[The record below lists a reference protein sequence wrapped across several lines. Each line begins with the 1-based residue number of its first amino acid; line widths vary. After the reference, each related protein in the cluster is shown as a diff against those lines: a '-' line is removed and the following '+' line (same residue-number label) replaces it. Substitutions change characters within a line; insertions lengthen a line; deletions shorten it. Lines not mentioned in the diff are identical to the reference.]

1 MVQLMKLPVGQLR
14 LRRIVEGREMVKKG
28 LFAGGALLL
37 LLGLLFGRDAVSYT
51 TTSLGWVRQSVR
63 DSVPVSF
70 ELERARKMIRDL
82 DPEIQRNMHLIAKEE
97 VDVQGLKETLAAGEK
112 SLAKSRSQIELLT
125 NDLKKGDS
133 NFVYAGKSYTSRQ
146 VEADLTQRFESY
158 KVKQATTE
166 KLAQVLAARERG
178 LVAGREKLK
187 AMQAAKSRLEVD
199 VANLDARMEMVR
211 VAQSTSEFNFDDSR
225 LSRTKDLVK
234 DIGARIDVAEKLV
247 NADTTYTGQIDL
259 EEPTSS
265 DITEQV
271 TKYFSGEEST
281 VVKLD

>member
-1 MVQLMKLPVGQLR
+1 
-14 LRRIVEGREMVKKG
+14 MVKKG